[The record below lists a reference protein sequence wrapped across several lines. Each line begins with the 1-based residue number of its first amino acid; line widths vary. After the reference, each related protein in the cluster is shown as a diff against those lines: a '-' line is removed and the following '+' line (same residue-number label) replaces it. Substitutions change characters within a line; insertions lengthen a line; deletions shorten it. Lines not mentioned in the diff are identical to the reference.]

1 MENITSADVR
11 GKRVL
16 VRVDYNVPIKDDEI
30 LDDTR
35 IVASLETINYLL
47 KNGCKVILLSHLG
60 RIKSEDDK
68 KKNSLAIVA
77 KRLSK
82 LVSAPVFFVN
92 TTRGEGVEETIYNL
106 LDGEIL
112 LIENTRFEDFPKTL
126 ESSCDE
132 ALSKYWA
139 SLGDIF
145 VLEAFGSAHRCHAST
160 YGISKYLPSYA
171 GFLVEKEAN
180 MLNEVLKSSRTLI
193 MGGAKVDDKIGV
205 IDNLITT
212 SDSLILGGAM
222 CFTFLKAKGFNVGN
236 SLVSDEHIDYAKNIL
251 NNYSDKILL
260 PVDVVTQ
267 NGIKDINE
275 LSTEDI
281 GYDIGPKTIELYKEK
296 LSSSN
301 MVLWNGP
308 LGKYEEK
315 EYENGTKEILDFLE
329 NQSYKTI
336 LAGGDVVAA
345 CSYFNNNMYYVSTGG
360 GSTLEYL
367 EGKRFKTLERLKGKK

>member
-1 MENITSADVR
+1 M
-11 GKRVL
+11 
-16 VRVDYNVPIKDDEI
+16 
-30 LDDTR
+30 
-35 IVASLETINYLL
+35 INSNL
-47 KNGCKVILLSHLG
+47 KAV
-60 RIKSEDDK
+60 
-68 KKNSLAIVA
+68 
-77 KRLSK
+77 
-82 LVSAPVFFVN
+82 
-92 TTRGEGVEETIYNL
+92 
-106 LDGEIL
+106 
-112 LIENTRFEDFPKTL
+112 
-126 ESSCDE
+126 
-132 ALSKYWA
+132 
-139 SLGDIF
+139 

-193 MGGAKVDDKIGV
+193 MGGAKVEDKIGV

-251 NNYSDKILL
+251 NNYGDKILL